1 MLFILGKV
9 SNCSV
14 PKVSSLAAQRIKSL
28 PAMKETQVRSL
39 CREKS
44 PGEESGNPLR
54 YSCLKD
60 PRGQRGLAGYSP
72 WGREESDTTAR
83 LHVCVFK
90 VSSQVALVVKNPPAN
105 AGDERRVVSLG
116 WEDPPGGGNGSPLQY
131 SCPEN
136 PRNIKDWRAT
146 VHAVAGQHVGPCGR
160 IEHEQGEQA
169 PSCGQQRLQRKGERD
184 RS

>member
-9 SNCSV
+9 FNCSV

-28 PAMKETQVRSL
+28 PAMETQVRSL
-39 CREKS
+39 GREKS

-105 AGDERRVVSLG
+105 AGDKR
-116 WEDPPGGGNGSPLQY
+116 GGLSP
-131 SCPEN
+131 
-136 PRNIKDWRAT
+136 
-146 VHAVAGQHVGPCGR
+146 
-160 IEHEQGEQA
+160 
-169 PSCGQQRLQRKGERD
+169 
-184 RS
+184 